1 MKRLKGKVAIVTG
14 AAGGIGYA
22 TTRRL
27 SDEGAAILIADINLQ
42 GAEALAGEV
51 EANGGRAVA
60 QQVDLASEASVRA
73 MVEAA
78 RAHFGGVDI
87 LHNNAAATSPNLL
100 SRDGGI
106 ADARIDVWD
115 TTMCINLRGT
125 MLACKYAIPAMVERG
140 AGSIINMSSNVSVAS
155 DVSRVAYAVSKGG
168 VNTLTMYIATLHGPQ
183 GIRCNAISPGM
194 VMTETVERLVPDE
207 AKALFDKT
215 RLTQTRCLPGDIASV
230 VAFLASD
237 DSRQITGTVI
247 RVDGGMLAPL
257 PTHVQMTEL
266 MTKMTAQR

>member
-1 MKRLKGKVAIVTG
+1 LSLGQPEGSNAPPHG
-14 AAGGIGYA
+14 A
-22 TTRRL
+22 
-27 SDEGAAILIADINLQ
+27 SDEGAAILVADINLK
-42 GAEALAGEV
+42 GAEALAREI

-60 QQVDLASEASVRA
+60 HQVDLASEASVKA

-87 LHNNAAATSPNLL
+87 LHNNAAATSPDLL

-106 ADARIDVWD
+106 LETDIDVWD
-115 TTMCINLRGT
+115 TTMSINLRGT
-125 MLACKYAIPAMVERG
+125 MLACKCVIPAMIERR
-140 AGSIINMSSNVSVAS
+140 AGSIVNMSSNVSVAA

-168 VNTLTMYIATLHGPQ
+168 VNTLTLYVATLHGPQ

-207 AKALFDKT
+207 AKTLFHKT
-215 RLTQTRCLPGDIASV
+215 RLTQTPCLPSDIASV

-257 PTHVQMTEL
+257 PTHVQMKEL
-266 MTKMTAQR
+266 MTKMSVQQ